1 MEHRVAAR
9 RVYWR
14 WFGEVDLDGGPT
26 LRMTGDAAR
35 WLRPG
40 DVVRLRPKKE
50 ADAGVLEFDDY
61 ELERDGRV
69 LWPLW
74 SREVLHPRSGV
85 YAESLYAYR
94 LRLRE
99 ARFERDYEAIA
110 ALEQYH
116 YASDHD
122 AVAVWRCPDG
132 SRRYAND
139 KPRCDRGEGRLLEIR
154 GSTPAS
160 RFLVMELVDRLPF
173 EPEIVGYLRLDPP
186 LPAMH
191 RRVPGGVEPRIRERV
206 FPEDWIHPTFDLKDL
221 QPRGRRWEEAAQE
234 ALDRVNVA
242 AARVARVVIHPD
254 YRADGLGARLV
265 RVALDWV
272 LERGA
277 PDGRREKR
285 LVCTVAMMA
294 RYHPFFERA
303 GFRYLWDTA
312 SGRPVLAYPLD
323 DEAAARIRRFLRED
337 PLARE
342 HGGRLYR
349 SRYPKVSGLAGPVV
363 FRDVDKAYVSELDLD
378 ALAPEVRQLLEAFG
392 AVRRRVERRVL
403 RGVKLRIE
411 PGGVHLLWGASGAG
425 KTTLLRLL
433 WDEMPDAGWVDAPKG
448 RVEAY
453 LPGVAEPELGS
464 EAILERV
471 ARRLQD
477 VAAAAELLARVGLAD
492 AILWRARPDQLS
504 TGQRERF
511 RLAVLLAGRPDLLVV
526 DEFAAHL
533 DGANARRVARAL
545 SRLAREAGITL
556 VISSHREEVRQ
567 ALEPDRIVYVGY
579 GSVWSEP
586 AARGS

>member
-1 MEHRVAAR
+1 MNYRIAAR

-14 WFGEVDLDGGPT
+14 WFGEVDLAGGPT
-26 LRMTGDAAR
+26 LRMTGDATR

-40 DVVRLRPKKE
+40 DVVRLR
-50 ADAGVLEFDDY
+50 AGASGSVLEFDDY
-61 ELERDGRV
+61 VLEREGRV

-74 SREVLHPRSGV
+74 DREVQHPRGGV
-85 YAESLYAYR
+85 YAKELYAYR
-94 LRLRE
+94 LRIRE
-99 ARFERDYEAIA
+99 ARYEQDYEAIA

-132 SRRYAND
+132 SRRYANS

-173 EPEIVGYLRLDPP
+173 EPEVVGYLRLDPP

-191 RRVPGGVEPRIRERV
+191 RRVPGGVEPRVRERV
-206 FPEDWIHPTFDLKDL
+206 FPEDWIHPTFDLKGL
-221 QPRGRRWEEAAQE
+221 QPRGQRWEEVAQE
-234 ALDRVNVA
+234 ALDRVDVA

-254 YRADGLGARLV
+254 YRADGLGVRLL
-265 RVALDWV
+265 RAALEWAQ
-272 LERGA
+272 ERA
-277 PDGRREKR
+277 VPDTRRDKR

-323 DEAAARIRRFLRED
+323 DRAATYIRRFLQTD
-337 PLARE
+337 PLAQE

-349 SRYPKVSGLAGPVV
+349 SRYPKVSGLARPVV
-363 FRDVDKAYVSELDLD
+363 FRGVDKAYVSVLDLD
-378 ALAPEVRQLLEAFG
+378 ALAPEVRQLLKAFG
-392 AVRRRVERRVL
+392 AVRRRVERQVL

-411 PGGVHLLWGASGAG
+411 PGGVYLLWGASGAG

-433 WDEMPDAGWVDAPKG
+433 WDELPDAGWVDDPEG

-453 LPGVAEPELGS
+453 LPGVVEPDLGD

-471 ARRLQD
+471 ERRLQD

-504 TGQRERF
+504 TGQRERL
-511 RLAVLLAGRPDLLVV
+511 RLAVLLAGRPDLLIV

-545 SRLAREAGITL
+545 SKLAREAGITL
-556 VISSHREEVRQ
+556 MISSHREEVRR
-567 ALEPDRIVYVGY
+567 ALEPDRIVFVGY

-586 AARGS
+586 AEREP